1 MAVSVTSSGV
11 SSPFAVRAIDI
22 TDLENTGLNDFVS
35 SSTTVYSLDLDNS
48 ANGAVTYF
56 KLYDNA
62 SPTYGTTQ
70 PSLMIQV
77 PASTRAVWTIAKGLL
92 LTSGFSV
99 MASTDDGEG
108 AAGAPGSSFNVSVV
122 CT

>member
-11 SSPFAVRAIDI
+11 SNPFTVRAIDI
-22 TDLENTGLNDFVS
+22 SDLEHTGLNDFVS
-35 SSTTVYSLDLDNS
+35 SSTTVYTLDLDNS
-48 ANGAVTYF
+48 ANGAITYF
-56 KLYDNA
+56 KLYDST

-70 PSLMIQV
+70 PSLIVQV
-77 PASTRAVWTIAKGLL
+77 AASTRTVWTIAQGLAL
-92 LTSGFSV
+92 SSGFSV

-108 AAGAPGSSFNVSVV
+108 NAGAPGSAFNASVV